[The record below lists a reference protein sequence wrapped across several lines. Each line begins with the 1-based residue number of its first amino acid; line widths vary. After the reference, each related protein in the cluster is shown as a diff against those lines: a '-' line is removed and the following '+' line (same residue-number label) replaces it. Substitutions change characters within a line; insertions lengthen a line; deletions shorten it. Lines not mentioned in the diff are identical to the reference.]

1 MILSVAGAAAHLGI
15 SQNAVRNRLKRGSL
29 KHFKRGGRVSVL
41 VRNGQ
46 PDEGNE
52 RPNEGLAATNGAG
65 QQPANGAANEEGNL
79 ANGLAAVLEA
89 KNEQIADLKAQLEE
103 ARHDKRTANDEK
115 RELLEALKREQT
127 LHQQAQLAL
136 EAPKASFWRRLVGKS

>member
-1 MILSVAGAAAHLGI
+1 MMLSVAGAAAHLGI
-15 SQNAVRNRLKRGSL
+15 SQNAIRNRLKRGSL
-29 KHFKRGGRVSVL
+29 KRFKRGNRIFVL
-41 VRNGQ
+41 VDDGQ

-52 RPNEGLAATNGAG
+52 RPSEGLAATNGAG
-65 QQPANGAANEEGNL
+65 QHPANGAANEDGNL

-103 ARHDKRTANDEK
+103 AKQDKQAANGEK

-127 LHQQAQLAL
+127 LHQSAQRAL
-136 EAPKASFWRRLVGKS
+136 EAPKASFWQRLIGKA